1 MAPDAEAEFQRRL
14 ERLEQAMFGFNGNN
28 GVYGDL
34 KGMRREMQHGF
45 DELEEKH
52 ASLYKMLAVT
62 ALSVLGSGLGVVI
75 TLLTTGGQ

>member
-1 MAPDAEAEFQRRL
+1 
-14 ERLEQAMFGFNGNN
+14 
-28 GVYGDL
+28 
-34 KGMRREMQHGF
+34 MRREMQHGF

-75 TLLTTGGQ
+75 TLLSTGGQ

>member
-1 MAPDAEAEFQRRL
+1 MTSEADVQRRI
-14 ERLEQAMFGFNGNN
+14 ERLEQAMFGFNGDN

-75 TLLTTGGQ
+75 TLLSTGGQ